1 MSCAKFLDCI
11 DSIALVVCPCLPN
24 PQGYRALRDGE
35 EDAMLLD
42 TLDDFAPEDPVKHVC
57 PPSSPF
63 ENLKNISPFYIF
75 FLISPFFQKSIAA
88 AHVGVHRV
96 CRTMMGA
103 LCGIRH
109 DINTPRNPPPSNK
122 PFKNHLFTFLILTS
136 PFFFFFP
143 LQENECIAVRS
154 SLQAQQRA
162 VFDVLTLRGQAAYLL
177 LTPLEVL
184 WYV

>member
-1 MSCAKFLDCI
+1 MSCTKFLDCI

-42 TLDDFAPEDPVKHVC
+42 TLDDFAPEDPVKH
-57 PPSSPF
+57 
-63 ENLKNISPFYIF
+63 
-75 FLISPFFQKSIAA
+75 
-88 AHVGVHRV
+88 
-96 CRTMMGA
+96 
-103 LCGIRH
+103 
-109 DINTPRNPPPSNK
+109 
-122 PFKNHLFTFLILTS
+122 
-136 PFFFFFP
+136 
-143 LQENECIAVRS
+143 ENECIAVRS